1 LTKSYW
7 VFLLAAVLLIAST
20 VALIFGQ
27 AWNSTKDTKADI
39 EARNGITVE
48 AIEYPLKL
56 TMNEKRDN
64 AVLANRMPQVQS
76 NSILR
81 NCSDRARQ

>member
-1 LTKSYW
+1 MTRSYW

-64 AVLANRMPQVQS
+64 GCSGQS
-76 NSILR
+76 HATSTVKLNFEEL
-81 NCSDRARQ
+81 Q